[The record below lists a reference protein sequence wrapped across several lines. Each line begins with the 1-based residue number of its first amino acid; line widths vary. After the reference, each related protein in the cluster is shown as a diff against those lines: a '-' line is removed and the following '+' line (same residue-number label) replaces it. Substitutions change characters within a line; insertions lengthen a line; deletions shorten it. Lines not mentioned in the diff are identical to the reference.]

1 MRKLKLLLL
10 SWLTATKQLFTVRW
24 NTWKVRRAEKQTPL
38 RLEEKALE
46 DIIRTKDEFIV
57 YLQDEVNWL
66 RALLKEDKIERVRNE
81 VEFKSSRGY
90 KSVFSRIRENVLAQ
104 EARQRPYPVVKE
116 TVYEQQEVE

>member
-104 EARQRPYPVVKE
+104 QARQRPYPVVKE
-116 TVYEQQEVE
+116 TEYEQQEVE